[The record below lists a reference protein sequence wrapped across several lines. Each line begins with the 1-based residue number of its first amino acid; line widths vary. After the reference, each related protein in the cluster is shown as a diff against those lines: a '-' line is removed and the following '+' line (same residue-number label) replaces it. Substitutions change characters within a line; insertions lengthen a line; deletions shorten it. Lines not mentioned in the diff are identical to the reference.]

1 MKNMEDLP
9 VPDPELSPDQ
19 NLKKTILNTQ
29 TSARIGIPLLI
40 LPGILLISM
49 ILKEELG
56 INLGIINAITELIG
70 NMDKSPYT
78 GWLSPLIFL
87 LLPLVAIIIF
97 LLSITHFSYNKEN
110 YILQINIKFRT
121 FNIVLLLLAGAIL
134 GTITL
139 YLILENLNHFM
150 LDKFGQPL

>member
-1 MKNMEDLP
+1 
-9 VPDPELSPDQ
+9 
-19 NLKKTILNTQ
+19 
-29 TSARIGIPLLI
+29 
-40 LPGILLISM
+40 
-49 ILKEELG
+49 
-56 INLGIINAITELIG
+56 
-70 NMDKSPYT
+70 MDKSPYT

-87 LLPLVAIIIF
+87 LLPLMAIIIF

-110 YILQINIKFRT
+110 YILQINIKFKT
-121 FNIVLLLLAGAIL
+121 FNIMLLLIAGAIL

>member
-1 MKNMEDLP
+1 MEDLP

-29 TSARIGIPLLI
+29 TSARIGIPLII

-56 INLGIINAITELIG
+56 INLGIINAMTEFIG
-70 NMDKSPYT
+70 NLDKSPYT
-78 GWLSPLIFL
+78 GWLSPVIFL
-87 LLPLVAIIIF
+87 LLPVMAIIIF

-110 YILQINIKFRT
+110 HILQINIKFRT
-121 FNIVLLLLAGAIL
+121 FNIMLLLIAGAIL

-150 LDKFGQPL
+150 LDKFNRPL